1 MTKLWPRLH
10 FGDGGTLDLEPVSE
24 WDREAVEAEW
34 RAVHVRVEWLRS
46 PKGRLDRA
54 LDVIVTP
61 DQQDGVDSL
70 PHPD

>member
-1 MTKLWPRLH
+1 MVTRLWPRLH
-10 FGDGGTLDLEPVSE
+10 FRNGLKVDLEQVSE
-24 WDREAVEAEW
+24 WDRELIEAEW

-61 DQQDGVDSL
+61 DQQERVE
-70 PHPD
+70 